1 MKDRVDQHA
10 AQSPPASSTR
20 PRHAGHN
27 GGKAKLRT
35 CPSTP
40 RTRLAAREHRSSSA
54 SGMFTGRILRD
65 YLGPDA
71 EASILVVC
79 KQAMSAPLVFD
90 RSLVRRYR
98 RRAAALGPATFLIDR
113 VAEDFTE
120 RLSAI
125 LRRFALVADLGS
137 PTGAVRRALANQ
149 ANVGTVIAVDAQPR
163 DPVSDAALMVV
174 ADEEVLPFAESMFDL
189 VVSALALQSVNDLPG
204 VLIQ

>member
-1 MKDRVDQHA
+1 MKDRVDQQA
-10 AQSPPASSTR
+10 AQSPPASSTS
-20 PRHAGHN
+20 PRHAGHS

-79 KQAMSAPLVFD
+79 KETMSAPLVFD
-90 RSLVRRYR
+90 RSLVRRHR

-120 RLSAI
+120 RLSTI
-125 LRRFALVADLGS
+125 LRRFALVADLGP

-149 ANVGTVIAVDAQPR
+149 TNVGTVIAVDAQPHDAVDAQLR
-163 DPVSDAALMVV
+163 EPVSDAALTVV
-174 ADEEVLPFAESMFDL
+174 ADEEALPFAESMLDL
-189 VVSALALQSVNDLPG
+189 VVS
-204 VLIQ
+204 